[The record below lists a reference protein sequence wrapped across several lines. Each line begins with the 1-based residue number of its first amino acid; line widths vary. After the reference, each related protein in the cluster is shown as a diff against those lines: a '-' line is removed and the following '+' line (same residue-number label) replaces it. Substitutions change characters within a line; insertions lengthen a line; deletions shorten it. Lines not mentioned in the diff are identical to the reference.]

1 MNKSDM
7 LQLGHAAA
15 PLKLEEDVG
24 VDGATTLEAETA
36 GGEDVVD
43 EVPVELFGD
52 GVDALPLVNLDSE
65 DDGGRCTTSVSA
77 FRLLLLLLF
86 RLVTAAL
93 LLACTAA
100 AAAAA
105 AAVVKLY
112 G

>member
-7 LQLGHAAA
+7 LQLGHA

-24 VDGATTLEAETA
+24 VAATLEAVTA

-43 EVPVELFGD
+43 EVPVEFGD

-65 DDGGRCTTSVSA
+65 DDGAGGRTSVSA

>member
-7 LQLGHAAA
+7 LQLGHA

-24 VDGATTLEAETA
+24 VADGATALEAETA
-36 GGEDVVD
+36 GGEDVVE
-43 EVPVELFGD
+43 EVPVEFGD

-65 DDGGRCTTSVSA
+65 DDAGAGGRDTSVSA

-105 AAVVKLY
+105 AAVVKL
-112 G
+112 

>member
-1 MNKSDM
+1 M
-7 LQLGHAAA
+7 AA
-15 PLKLEEDVG
+15 
-24 VDGATTLEAETA
+24 TLEAVTA

-43 EVPVELFGD
+43 EVPVEFGD
-52 GVDALPLVNLDSE
+52 GVDALPLVNLDSV
-65 DDGGRCTTSVSA
+65 DDGAGGRTSVSA

>member
-24 VDGATTLEAETA
+24 VAATLEAVTA

-43 EVPVELFGD
+43 EVPVEFGD

-65 DDGGRCTTSVSA
+65 DDGAGGRTSVSA

-86 RLVTAAL
+86 RAALVAAATL

-105 AAVVKLY
+105 AAVVKL
-112 G
+112 

>member
-105 AAVVKLY
+105 AAVVKL
-112 G
+112 